1 MASLV
6 RFEGERALQ
15 VDLSRWSKAL
25 QTKMMPE
32 IVDSIAT
39 KIERKIVDNVS
50 GKILKVG
57 GGVRKTPGTRGGHL
71 KDSIFIKR
79 HGEGRKAGATI
90 GSRLIYA
97 AVHEF
102 GATIKAKRAKFLT
115 FFIPGV
121 GWRRKKQVVI
131 PARKPFLKS
140 FQQSIKF
147 FDPII
152 KAVLDRHI
160 T

>member
-1 MASLV
+1 MVSLV

-25 QTKMMPE
+25 QTKMMPD
-32 IVDSIAT
+32 IVNSIAT
-39 KIERKIVDNVS
+39 KIERKIVDNLS

-57 GGVRKTPGTRGGHL
+57 GGVRRIKGTRGGRL
-71 KDSIFIKR
+71 SQSIFIKKS
-79 HGEGRKAGATI
+79 GKGRKAGATI
-90 GSRLIYA
+90 GSRVIYA

-102 GATIKAKRAKFLT
+102 GATIRAKRAKYLK

-121 GWRRKKQVVI
+121 GWRQKKQVVI
-131 PARKPFLKS
+131 PARRPFLKS